1 MPNLGLLTPAQPGAP
16 VQSPDLFPFQRFVR
30 RFMPLERVR
39 QLYRRA
45 QQPVNRSILE
55 NVLTELRVQ
64 YKVTSS
70 DLARVPATGAV
81 VVTANHPFG
90 LLDGAVLG
98 ALLTQ
103 VRPDVKILTNF
114 WLAGIPELHEHCIF
128 VDPFGETGSSARN
141 RRGVKLALAWLSA
154 GGVLVTFPAGEVSHF
169 RFSEPGLGISDPEWN
184 SMAARLVRMTG
195 AVALPVF
202 LPGCNS
208 ATFQALGLVHSQLR
222 TAWLPSE
229 FLAQTDRT
237 VEVRIGSRIPAEI
250 LRTVGPDREA
260 ANYLRWR
267 TYILAQRGQ
276 PERSIPP
283 VLASMF
289 TRRKSQPIADAVPAE
304 VLLRSVD
311 KLGPDACLFE
321 NREFSVYHA
330 KAREIPELLQE
341 VGRLRETTFREV
353 GEGTG
358 NRIDLDRFDH
368 YYTHVL
374 LWSKAKRELVGAYR
388 MGLTTEILPQMGV
401 PGLYTSTL
409 FRFDPGLF
417 RQLGPALE
425 LGRSFIRPEYQ
436 RQYAP
441 LLTLWKGIGRYLARH
456 PQFAV
461 LFGAVS
467 ISNRYSR
474 WSRELIVR
482 FFRTREQDDGL
493 RKLVSPRCPFRPRW
507 VGSAD
512 VRPVSGQLNDLDYL
526 TDPIA
531 DVESDGKS
539 IPILLK
545 HYAKLGGRMLSF
557 NVDKD
562 FSGVLD
568 GFVLVD
574 LRQTERALLQRYLGE
589 VGVEAFTSYHGLH
602 PSESLDGRDKD
613 ARD

>member
-1 MPNLGLLTPAQPGAP
+1 M
-16 VQSPDLFPFQRFVR
+16 QSPDLFPFQRFVR
-30 RFMPLERVR
+30 RLMPLERVR
-39 QLYRRA
+39 ELYHRA

-55 NVLTELRVQ
+55 NVLTELRVECQ
-64 YKVTSS
+64 VTDS
-70 DLARVPATGAV
+70 DLARIPANGPA

-98 ALLTQ
+98 ALLSR

-114 WLAGIPELHEHCIF
+114 MLAGIPELHEHCIF
-128 VDPFGETGSSARN
+128 VDPFGESESVARN
-141 RRGVKLALAWLSA
+141 RRGVKQALAWLSA
-154 GGVLVTFPAGEVSHF
+154 GGVLVMFPAGEVSHL
-169 RFSEPGLGISDPEWN
+169 RFSDPGLGITDPEWN

-208 ATFQALGLVHSQLR
+208 ATFQVLGLLHSQLR

-229 FLAQTDRT
+229 FLQQTDRT

-250 LRTVGPDREA
+250 LRSVGSDRDA

-267 TYILAQRGQ
+267 TYILAQRGHA
-276 PERSIPP
+276 ERNIPP
-283 VLASMF
+283 VLPSVF
-289 TRRKSQPIADAVPAE
+289 TRKKSQPVADGIPAE
-304 VLLRSVD
+304 VLRRNIEN
-311 KLGPDACLFE
+311 LGPDACLFE

-330 KAREIPELLQE
+330 KAREIPDLLQE
-341 VGRLRETTFREV
+341 VGRLREITFRAV

-358 NRIDLDRFDH
+358 NRADLDRFDH
-368 YYTHVL
+368 HYTHLL
-374 LWSKAKRELVGAYR
+374 LWSKSNRELVGGYR
-388 MGLTTEILPQMGV
+388 IGLTTEILPQMGV
-401 PGLYTSTL
+401 PGFYTSTL
-409 FRFDPGLF
+409 FRFDPRLF
-417 RQLGPALE
+417 DKLGPALE

-436 RQYAP
+436 KQYAP
-441 LLTLWKGIGRYLARH
+441 LLTLWKGIGRYLALH

-467 ISNRYSR
+467 VSNGYSR
-474 WSRELIVR
+474 WSRELIFR
-482 FFRTREQDDGL
+482 FFQNSKDHDGL

-507 VGSAD
+507 GSDSHAMK
-512 VRPVSGQLNDLDYL
+512 GQLNDLDHL

-557 NVDKD
+557 NVDRN

-568 GFVLVD
+568 GLILVD
-574 LRQTERALLQRYLGE
+574 LRRSDRTLLRRYLGDA
-589 VGVEAFTSYHGLH
+589 GIEAFVSYHGLR
-602 PSESLDGRDKD
+602 PPEEL
-613 ARD
+613 A